1 MNTLEL
7 LRAEKGGVTASRGS
21 KDDKGGILE
30 GEWEFKGREIREPAN
45 GKW

>member
-1 MNTLEL
+1 LEL
-7 LRAEKGGVTASRGS
+7 LRAEKGGSYGIE
-21 KDDKGGILE
+21 KKGGILE